1 VKASS
6 WLPVQD
12 EKITRQGSNF
22 DSANDFD
29 GFEIQGLRFEVP
41 GVKVYKNKIAAD
53 PTGRRERLVR
63 FSHGWLGLCYN
74 ANSSPELKS
83 CNKGNLAEMSG
94 KGYIAI
100 GLGLFGVI
108 LIAAVVLSGAITATP
123 PVPAGF
129 EKGAQ
134 LTQVPDPIT
143 PLPTGP
149 AEPTPAPSGA
159 VATAFAPASATAL
172 AATATFTPAATSL
185 APVTAATP
193 VTRLTNSIIPVK
205 IKIPA
210 INVDT
215 FIERVGLTKD
225 GLMDV
230 PKNIWNTG
238 WFGNGG
244 YRPGDPGNAVI
255 AGHLDAPG
263 TKAVFWDLDKLKAGD
278 KIILTNQAG
287 KQLTF
292 EVVDKQV
299 YPYND
304 APLQQI
310 FGPSPQAHL
319 NLITC
324 GGTFDRASQNYNKRL
339 VVYTRLAAA

>member
-1 VKASS
+1 MTTPAPTSLAAPATL
-6 WLPVQD
+6 LP
-12 EKITRQGSNF
+12 
-22 DSANDFD
+22 
-29 GFEIQGLRFEVP
+29 
-41 GVKVYKNKIAAD
+41 
-53 PTGRRERLVR
+53 
-63 FSHGWLGLCYN
+63 
-74 ANSSPELKS
+74 
-83 CNKGNLAEMSG
+83 
-94 KGYIAI
+94 
-100 GLGLFGVI
+100 
-108 LIAAVVLSGAITATP
+108 GATPTATP
-123 PVPAGF
+123 
-129 EKGAQ
+129 Q
-134 LTQVPDPIT
+134 
-143 PLPTGP
+143 PTH
-149 AEPTPAPSGA
+149 
-159 VATAFAPASATAL
+159 
-172 AATATFTPAATSL
+172 
-185 APVTAATP
+185 
-193 VTRLTNSIIPVK
+193 SIIPVK

-215 FIERVGLTKD
+215 FVERVGLTKD

-278 KIILTNQAG
+278 KVILTDQAG

-310 FGPSPQAHL
+310 FGPSPQAQL

-324 GGTFDRASQNYNKRL
+324 GGTFDRASQNYNTRL
-339 VVYTRLAAA
+339 VVYTRLIAA

>member
-1 VKASS
+1 
-6 WLPVQD
+6 
-12 EKITRQGSNF
+12 
-22 DSANDFD
+22 
-29 GFEIQGLRFEVP
+29 
-41 GVKVYKNKIAAD
+41 
-53 PTGRRERLVR
+53 
-63 FSHGWLGLCYN
+63 
-74 ANSSPELKS
+74 
-83 CNKGNLAEMSG
+83 MSR

-108 LIAAVVLSGAITATP
+108 VIAVMVIVMVTAATP
-123 PVPAGF
+123 QVTAGF

-134 LTQVPDPIT
+134 LNQVPAPAT
-143 PLPTGP
+143 PLPAGP
-149 AEPTPAPSGA
+149 AEPTPAPTSAAAA
-159 VATAFAPASATAL
+159 VPTLPGGQATA
-172 AATATFTPAATSL
+172 ATFTAAAASL
-185 APVTAATP
+185 APVTTVPTATP
-193 VTRLTNSIIPVK
+193 QPANSIIPVK

-215 FIERVGLTKD
+215 FVERVGLTKD

-339 VVYTRLAAA
+339 VVYTRLIAA

>member
-1 VKASS
+1 M
-6 WLPVQD
+6 
-12 EKITRQGSNF
+12 EH
-22 DSANDFD
+22 
-29 GFEIQGLRFEVP
+29 
-41 GVKVYKNKIAAD
+41 
-53 PTGRRERLVR
+53 LVR
-63 FSHGWLGLCYN
+63 FSHRLLGLCYN
-74 ANSSPELKS
+74 ATSSPESKS
-83 CNKGNLAEMSG
+83 CNKGNLAEMSR
-94 KGYIAI
+94 KGFIAI
-100 GLGLFGVI
+100 GAGLIGVI
-108 LIAAVVLSGAITATP
+108 VLAVAVILVVSAAIPPAT
-123 PVPAGF
+123 AGF

-134 LTQVPDPIT
+134 LTQLPAPAT

-149 AEPTPAPSGA
+149 TEPTPAPPSAAAA
-159 VATAFAPASATAL
+159 VPAPPGTTARQATA
-172 AATATFTPAATSL
+172 ATFPAAAASL
-185 APVTAATP
+185 APVTTAATANP
-193 VTRLTNSIIPVK
+193 QPANYIIPVK

-210 INVDT
+210 IKVDT
-215 FIERVGLTKD
+215 FVERVGLTKD

-230 PKNIWNTG
+230 PKNIWNTA

-278 KIILTNQAG
+278 KVILTGQAG

-310 FGPSPQAHL
+310 FGASSEAHL

>member
-1 VKASS
+1 
-6 WLPVQD
+6 
-12 EKITRQGSNF
+12 
-22 DSANDFD
+22 
-29 GFEIQGLRFEVP
+29 
-41 GVKVYKNKIAAD
+41 
-53 PTGRRERLVR
+53 
-63 FSHGWLGLCYN
+63 LGLCYN
-74 ANSSPELKS
+74 ATSPPKLKS
-83 CNKGNLAEMSG
+83 CNKGNLAEMSR

-100 GLGLFGVI
+100 GLGLIGVI
-108 LIAAVVLSGAITATP
+108 VLAVVVILVVTATTP
-123 PVPAGF
+123 PVTAGF

-134 LTQVPDPIT
+134 LTQLPAPVT

-149 AEPTPAPSGA
+149 TEPTPAPTSA
-159 VATAFAPASATAL
+159 RSTAPVQPTTTALPPAAPAT
-172 AATATFTPAATSL
+172 TSL
-185 APVTAATP
+185 AAPVTASLPPAVTPTATP
-193 VTRLTNSIIPVK
+193 QPANYIIPAK

-210 INVDT
+210 IKVDT
-215 FIERVGLTKD
+215 FVERVGVTKD

-263 TKAVFWDLDKLKAGD
+263 TKAIFWDLDKLKAGD
-278 KIILTNQAG
+278 KVILTDQAG

-324 GGTFDRASQNYNKRL
+324 GGTFDRASRNYNKRL